1 MEYQAEEGRL
11 VCMVCSCLLPSLHLD
26 HIKSHMLDLHPNSLL
41 YSAEEKHSILQ
52 TWAKMHAEGTRQN
65 KTDKFREFKKSII
78 VNNKLNIALKYH
90 GLKG

>member
-52 TWAKMHAEGTRQN
+52 TWAKMHSEGEREN
-65 KTDKFREFKKSII
+65 KTDKMTEFKSVYLIHKVCII
-78 VNNKLNIALKYH
+78 KKQNNI
-90 GLKG
+90 